1 MHKRLPF
8 ASASEIRVCTQV
20 VELVRK
26 DARLM
31 AQSHEAVMY
40 QSMVNAKLEK
50 EQRVTEDEFATLEN
64 KHTKIEWPVPMSRK
78 KMKS

>member
-1 MHKRLPF
+1 
-8 ASASEIRVCTQV
+8 
-20 VELVRK
+20 
-26 DARLM
+26 M